1 MVRVLLV
8 LAIGVAIGYMYGF
21 GDAKQHDQNVVARYL
36 DRVGGDA
43 RSYSANDTDAL
54 MLKAEH

>member
-1 MVRVLLV
+1 MVRLLLV

-21 GDAKQHDQNVVARYL
+21 GDAQQHDRDVVVRFM

-43 RSYSANDTDAL
+43 RSYSSNDTDAL
-54 MLKAEH
+54 MMKAER